1 MFNKLSNAIK
11 TKGVVIST
19 PTAIKSIMLKL
30 LEMMHLIEDP
40 GVPHHPQMEVDAR
53 EIARVLGLF
62 RDGVLIMVMI
72 INNANEKVLNLFFK
86 DEVDLI
92 LHPLKSELN
101 FPIGPKLDLD
111 FNPLRWYLHYFI
123 SIIFLTTSIG
133 NYQSTCWMQF
143 SLLKGELCLWASK
156 RVIALSPFLRR

>member
-1 MFNKLSNAIK
+1 
-11 TKGVVIST
+11 
-19 PTAIKSIMLKL
+19 
-30 LEMMHLIEDP
+30 
-40 GVPHHPQMEVDAR
+40 
-53 EIARVLGLF
+53 
-62 RDGVLIMVMI
+62 MI

-111 FNPLRWYLHYFI
+111 FNPLRWYLQYLI
-123 SIIFLTTSIG
+123 SVVFLTTSIG
-133 NYQSTCWMQF
+133 NYQSTCWMQS